1 MDAGV
6 IARLAAV
13 HWLAHNLTALWKQR
27 FQGEALFHVRHLLSN
42 RLNFALQ
49 PKPKSAINVPPH
61 QSHCWVELVFSG
73 NISGGFPVFHDKD
86 G

>member
-42 RLNFALQ
+42 RVNFALQ
-49 PKPKSAINVPPH
+49 SKPKSVRNVPP
-61 QSHCWVELVFSG
+61 HCWVELVFNG
-73 NISGGFPVFHDKD
+73 NISGGFPVFNDKD